1 MNHEK
6 KIAVGT
12 SKGTIVLLNV
22 NYYLDPMRED
32 QPLSTFSKVHEQSI
46 NSMRLNRTGNWLLT
60 GEKNGIVKFF
70 NTQILYENQEVPK
83 AVILALSRLMGIQRN
98 TKILSETLLFL
109 LQMKSLSHVVM
120 IRPFG
125 LQTLTLGNTRKY

>member
-12 SKGTIVLLNV
+12 SKGTLVMLHV

-32 QPLSTFSKVHEQSI
+32 QPLRTFSKVHEQSI

-60 GEKNGIVKFF
+60 GEKNGSVKYF
-70 NTQILYENQEVPK
+70 NTQILYENQEVVK
-83 AVILALSRLMGIQRN
+83 NVGVDFNNSSISIRKSTRIR
-98 TKILSETLLFL
+98 SE
-109 LQMKSLSHVVM
+109 
-120 IRPFG
+120 I
-125 LQTLTLGNTRKY
+125 